1 MLALAGAA
9 LAAAV
14 SPATYGPHARALAVR
29 QIWFTAGEILP
40 GFLLFAALAAGVIV
54 TITIEAARDYGLSR
68 YALELVMR
76 AAVLELA
83 PLLTA
88 LFVALRSGAAI
99 ATEIALMK
107 VAGDFERMQAE
118 GRDPLARE
126 FAPRVAAAALAVVS
140 LTVLACALTLA
151 AAYLAMYGFSPWGFG
166 EYTRAVGQVFGPLTL
181 AGFAVKCAL
190 FGVAV
195 AAIPIGAA
203 LAADRRRR
211 TAPIAVR
218 SGMVR
223 LFLALGLIEVAALAA
238 RYVG

>member
-1 MLALAGAA
+1 MLAFAGAA
-9 LAAAV
+9 LVAAV
-14 SPATYGPHARALAVR
+14 SPSSYGAHARSVVVR

-40 GFLLFAALAAGVIV
+40 GFVLFSALAAAV
-54 TITIEAARDYGLSR
+54 TTAIAIEAARDYGLSQ

-76 AAVLELA
+76 ALVLELA

-107 VAGDFERMQAE
+107 VAGDLERMQAE
-118 GRDPLARE
+118 GRDPLAYE
-126 FAPRVAAAALAVVS
+126 FAPRVAAAALSVVS
-140 LTVLACALTLA
+140 LTVIACALTLA
-151 AAYLAMYGFSPWGFG
+151 AAYLAVYGLSPWGF
-166 EYTRAVGQVFGPLTL
+166 EPYTRAVGRVFGAPTL
-181 AGFAVKCAL
+181 AGFALKCAL
-190 FGVAV
+190 FGAAV

-223 LFLALGLIEVAALAA
+223 LFVVLGLIEVAALAA